1 MTGQAESTDN
11 ASRFRK
17 LTKKAVDEIPYSDQG
32 QLLYRDT
39 ELKGFGLRVGAQ
51 TKTYIAE
58 GWLRGV
64 GKVVRVTIGAHG
76 VFTPEEARNKARRA
90 LQMLYDGIDPNK
102 AKAEQRA
109 RGITLKQ
116 AFDDYLRARKALKS
130 NTVRDYKK
138 CVETYFNDW
147 QATPLAAITKDMI
160 EERHVQLGKRSEAQA
175 NLSMRFLRALFNF
188 AMEKYGGGEG
198 GAVIVENPVMRLTRN
213 KAWYRVARRQ
223 GYIKRHELELWM
235 RAVLGLKNDHT
246 TKTRE
251 VFRDYLLLVLLTGL
265 RRWEAATLKWN
276 DVDLRAKTL
285 TVLDTK
291 NREPHTLPLSD
302 FLVELLERRHA
313 EAAGAFVFP
322 GDGKEGHIV
331 EPRKQVLRVSRESGV
346 DFRVHDLRRTFA
358 TVAESLDI
366 PAYALKRLLN
376 HKTSND
382 VTAGYIIADVERLRD
397 PMQKVTDHILKCA
410 GLRESAQI
418 LSLAS
423 LAAAS
428 NASAT

>member
-1 MTGQAESTDN
+1 
-11 ASRFRK
+11 
-17 LTKKAVDEIPYSDQG
+17 
-32 QLLYRDT
+32 
-39 ELKGFGLRVGAQ
+39 
-51 TKTYIAE
+51 
-58 GWLRGV
+58 
-64 GKVVRVTIGAHG
+64 
-76 VFTPEEARNKARRA
+76 
-90 LQMLYDGIDPNK
+90 
-102 AKAEQRA
+102 
-109 RGITLKQ
+109 
-116 AFDDYLRARKALKS
+116 
-130 NTVRDYKK
+130 
-138 CVETYFNDW
+138 
-147 QATPLAAITKDMI
+147 
-160 EERHVQLGKRSEAQA
+160 
-175 NLSMRFLRALFNF
+175 
-188 AMEKYGGGEG
+188 
-198 GAVIVENPVMRLTRN
+198 
-213 KAWYRVARRQ
+213 
-223 GYIKRHELELWM
+223 
-235 RAVLGLKNDHT
+235 
-246 TKTRE
+246 
-251 VFRDYLLLVLLTGL
+251 
-265 RRWEAATLKWN
+265 
-276 DVDLRAKTL
+276 
-285 TVLDTK
+285 
-291 NREPHTLPLSD
+291 
-302 FLVELLERRHA
+302 LVELLERRHA